1 MFYPILFSIAG
12 FLSGG
17 VLYSYHV
24 PKLLCGVD
32 VVADS
37 PDHNPGMTNAMKL
50 CGVPVGLLCLAL
62 DMAKGFL
69 PVFAALRFL
78 RIEDPWLAPV
88 LAAPALG
95 HALAVFYPFA
105 GGKAVAVSFGVL
117 LGLLPQSAADDA
129 YITASVFAGDQYA
142 VTLQKDTRI
151 TLNQFVGQEGL
162 QISKALSTSCVNFA
176 SDASS
181 YTIPQAIPKMKARRV
196 FVVLGAND
204 VDGSVSVDSFI
215 ADYKQFL
222 QSIRSAYAYCDIIA
236 VGIPPVTEDSTN
248 AAETQ
253 TRIDQFNQA
262 IAAASS
268 DLGFKYLN
276 TAEALK
282 NTRGYGEGTY
292 FESNGFSTSGARAL
306 LEYAKSHACNTMD
319 SRPDT
324 SDIPQRASA
333 SAGSNAPVP
342 TSTPTKFTA
351 SYEVEDSAKGTLTGN
366 GQTGVSSVEIQAD
379 SGTSVNVTAVAAEGF
394 VFYKWSDGVTT
405 ATRYDNITKDISVKA
420 MFNDARVELTLD
432 KGDTTIKQGESLT
445 VNAAVKL
452 GNKAYDA
459 ANVQWSINDEMEK
472 NGSSL
477 TFKPDAAG
485 TYTIKAGI
493 EINGTFST
501 AQLIVTVEAE
511 ATTINI
517 SGTGTL
523 TAGQSTTLT
532 ATVENGSGDTLW
544 GCEETSWRTTG
555 TQVTFTANE
564 PGTYHIH
571 AVNNG
576 ADSVFVLTVSA
587 AATPEPTAVP
597 TPVPEPTSADS
608 TPQ

>member
-1 MFYPILFSIAG
+1 M
-12 FLSGG
+12 
-17 VLYSYHV
+17 
-24 PKLLCGVD
+24 
-32 VVADS
+32 
-37 PDHNPGMTNAMKL
+37 
-50 CGVPVGLLCLAL
+50 
-62 DMAKGFL
+62 
-69 PVFAALRFL
+69 
-78 RIEDPWLAPV
+78 
-88 LAAPALG
+88 
-95 HALAVFYPFA
+95 
-105 GGKAVAVSFGVL
+105 
-117 LGLLPQSAADDA
+117 
-129 YITASVFAGDQYA
+129 
-142 VTLQKDTRI
+142 TLQKDTRI

-236 VGIPPVTEDSTN
+236 VGIPTVTEDSTN
-248 AAETQ
+248 AAEIQ

-333 SAGSNAPVP
+333 SAGSNAPGP

-459 ANVQWSINDEMEK
+459 TNVQWSINDEMEK

-477 TFKPDAAG
+477 TFTPDAAG
-485 TYTIKAGI
+485 TYVIKAGI

-501 AQLIVTVEAE
+501 AQLTVTVAQDDP
-511 ATTINI
+511 TTISIAYNTNQI
-517 SGTGTL
+517 TTGASVNL
-523 TAGQSTTLT
+523 TANVQ
-532 ATVENGSGDTLW
+532 NGSGDTTW
-544 GCEETSWRTTG
+544 SCDGTG
-555 TQVTFTANE
+555 WSATGGAATFTAASAGQYTIRAKNNGVE
-564 PGTYHIH
+564 ATVTIT
-571 AVNNG
+571 VNNP
-576 ADSVFVLTVSA
+576 APVT
-587 AATPEPTAVP
+587 TPEPAP
-597 TPVPEPTSADS
+597 TPAAPSQSETTTD
-608 TPQ
+608 